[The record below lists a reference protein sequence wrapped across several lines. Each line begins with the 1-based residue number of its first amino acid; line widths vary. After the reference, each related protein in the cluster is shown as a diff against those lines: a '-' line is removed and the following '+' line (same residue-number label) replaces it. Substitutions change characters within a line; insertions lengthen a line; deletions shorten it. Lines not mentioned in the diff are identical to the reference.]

1 MDYPDCEISELATI
15 SPDARI
21 FPSVRG
27 TRIVIGAHSRIMEF
41 AVIRCVGG
49 TGDIVIGEYTNINPH
64 CVLYSGSGI
73 HIGSHV
79 LIAPGVMIVP
89 ANHAF
94 ARRDLLIREQG
105 FTSHGGI
112 VIEDDVWI
120 GANSVVLDGTHI
132 ERGAVIAAGSVV
144 TKRVPAY
151 TVWGGVPA
159 RMLRERGAE
168 GGAVEP

>member
-1 MDYPDCEISELATI
+1 MMDQLPNCEISNLATI
-15 SPDARI
+15 SADARI

-27 TRIVIGAHSRIMEF
+27 TRIIIGAHSQIMEF

-49 TGDIVIGEYTNINPH
+49 SGDIVIGEYCYLNPH

-73 HIGSHV
+73 RIGDHV

-105 FTSHGGI
+105 FASAGGV

-120 GANSVVLDGTHI
+120 GANSTVLDGAYI

-144 TKRVPAY
+144 NKRVPSY

-159 RMLRERGAE
+159 KMLKERERGPE
-168 GGAVEP
+168 E

>member
-1 MDYPDCEISELATI
+1 MNRVDDSLLTISHLAEI

-27 TRIVIGAHSRIMEF
+27 TRVVIGAYTRVMEF

-49 TGDIVIGEYTNINPH
+49 SGDLTIGQHCVINPH

-73 HIGSHV
+73 RMADNV
-79 LIAPGVMIVP
+79 ALAPGVMLMP
-89 ANHAF
+89 ANHVY

-105 FTSHGGI
+105 FESRGGI
-112 VIEDDVWI
+112 AIEEDVWI
-120 GANSVVLDGTHI
+120 GANSVVLDGAQI
-132 ERGAVIAAGSVV
+132 GKGAVVAAGSVV
-144 TKRVPAY
+144 RGIVPPY

-159 RMLRERGAE
+159 RQIKER
-168 GGAVEP
+168 